1 MSPVNKKEP
10 INGFP
15 CHLEV
20 SCSYI
25 GTIYNFTLI
34 SSFIIWVRGYHQKT
48 HYEAGTY
55 LYLSQ
60 SSWLI
65 VLGHDWK
72 HVSCVNNKILVNE
85 QSPFKITSISDAKY
99 LWSCQWKSGW
109 IWTHQTEL
117 YFTLFHWFK
126 RHTWWRNSLS
136 GDTGNQYSS
145 NMADDNLCSMMSKLK
160 KAVVFRAK

>member
-1 MSPVNKKEP
+1 MVSLSLTSKHTNTMILFLFSIFNMKKPFSIVSPPIFRLASQSLVGFHQPFATTTVMSPVNKKEP

-72 HVSCVNNKILVNE
+72 HVSCVNNKINE
-85 QSPFKITSISDAKY
+85 QSAFKITSISDAKY
-99 LWSCQWKSGW
+99 LCSC
-109 IWTHQTEL
+109 
-117 YFTLFHWFK
+117 
-126 RHTWWRNSLS
+126 
-136 GDTGNQYSS
+136 
-145 NMADDNLCSMMSKLK
+145 
-160 KAVVFRAK
+160 